1 MSEQNHPINELMAT
15 TLEQIKAMAD
25 ANTIVGQPIHTEDG
39 VTLIPVSKIS
49 IGFASGGTDFNGK
62 NQKPDAKN
70 NFGGGSGA
78 GVGISP
84 VAFLVVKGGNVRL
97 LPVAPPPATTVDRVV
112 ELVPEMFDK
121 VTDLI
126 DKKNSDEDKE
136 VF

>member
-1 MSEQNHPINELMAT
+1 MSEQNHPIHELLTNTMEHIRT
-15 TLEQIKAMAD
+15 MTD

-39 VTLIPVSKIS
+39 VTLIPVSKVS
-49 IGFASGGTDFNGK
+49 LGFVSGGTDFTGK

-78 GVGISP
+78 GVNIAP
-84 VAFLVVKGGNVRL
+84 VAFLVVKNGNVRL

-121 VTDLI
+121 VADLI
-126 DKKNSDEDKE
+126 DKKDGGEDKE
-136 VF
+136 TF